1 MDLEIFEV
9 FKNNKLEVILIGLGA
24 FLLTFLIKWPI
35 KKQTAK
41 LAEEKRKMVNIIIIF
56 IPLILSA
63 VASVVFYGITTREW
77 ISWIVVD
84 CSISAWLISLSLY
97 AVVSRIVI
105 LIRGLCSGKVKLNS
119 DLTKDAIK
127 YIKEKI
133 SELNKQLKTDG
144 NEVQQITKKLNEC
157 LKLKDL
163 LTNDSVY
170 QDLAK
175 ISEINS
181 TISSLQQQKNELSQS
196 IVKNEQLVANYNSQL
211 YV

>member
-24 FLLTFLIKWPI
+24 FLLTYLIKWPI

-97 AVVSRIVI
+97 AVVSRIAI
-105 LIRGLCSGKVKLNS
+105 LIRGLRSGKVKLNS
-119 DLTKDAIK
+119 ELTKDTIK
-127 YIKEKI
+127 YIKEIDYVGHVIPTRK
-133 SELNKQLKTDG
+133 STPNCGVLFVGLWLELHQAPPLR
-144 NEVQQITKKLNEC
+144 QI
-157 LKLKDL
+157 L
-163 LTNDSVY
+163 L
-170 QDLAK
+170 L
-175 ISEINS
+175 
-181 TISSLQQQKNELSQS
+181 
-196 IVKNEQLVANYNSQL
+196 
-211 YV
+211 